1 MTQIDTS
8 IIQATGQ
15 TMTHIEA
22 QAFWTL
28 PGRTGELRPEALP
41 PLSDD
46 EVRVRTLYSA
56 ISRGTEGLVFR
67 GQVPESEYP
76 RMRAPFQSGDFPG
89 PVKYGYANVGVVE
102 VGPEDLI
109 GQSVFCLYPH
119 QTRYQVP
126 THAVVPLP
134 DDVPAEVAV
143 LGANMETAVNGL
155 WDAAPRIGDRIAII
169 GGGVVGSLLAWLCAR
184 IPGTRV
190 QLVDTNPQRT
200 DIASTLGARFATPE
214 QATGDNDL
222 VIHTS
227 GSPAG
232 LTTALALAGKESEVI
247 EMSWFG
253 DQPVSLPLG
262 HAFHSQRLSIRSSQ
276 VGTVSPARAGRKGYR
291 DRLTLAISL
300 LNDPT
305 LHHLINESSAFAELP
320 VTLARLSEPSGNTL
334 CHRVHYP
341 TSAV

>member
-1 MTQIDTS
+1 MTKTD
-8 IIQATGQ
+8 
-15 TMTHIEA
+15 A

-28 PGRTGELRPEALP
+28 PDRTGELRNEALP
-41 PLSDD
+41 PLSEG

-56 ISRGTEGLVFR
+56 ISRGTEGLIFR
-67 GQVPESEYP
+67 GQVPQSEYP

-102 VGPEDLI
+102 AGPEDLI
-109 GQSVFCLYPH
+109 GQAVFCLYPH

-126 THAVVPLP
+126 TEAVIPLP
-134 DDVPAEVAV
+134 DDVPTEVAV

-169 GGGVVGSLLAWLCAR
+169 GGGVVGCLLAWLCAR

-190 QLVDTNPQRT
+190 QLVDTNTQRA
-200 DIASTLGARFATPE
+200 DIASTLRARFATPE
-214 QATGDNDL
+214 QAAGDNDL

-227 GSPAG
+227 GNPAG

-253 DQPVSLPLG
+253 DQAVSLPLG

-276 VGTVSPARAGRKGYR
+276 VGTVSPARASRKGYS

-300 LNDPT
+300 LNDPV
-305 LHHLINESSAFAELP
+305 LHQLINEQSDFSDLP
-320 VTLARLSEPSGNTL
+320 ATLAKLSEPGGDTL
-334 CHRVHYP
+334 CHRVHYSP
-341 TSAV
+341 SVR

>member
-1 MTQIDTS
+1 MTQ
-8 IIQATGQ
+8 
-15 TMTHIEA
+15 IEA

-28 PGRTGELRPEALP
+28 PDRAGELRTETLP
-41 PLSDD
+41 PLSEN

-56 ISRGTEGLVFR
+56 ISRGTESLIFR

-76 RMRAPFQSGDFPG
+76 RMRAPFQAGDFPG
-89 PVKYGYANVGVVE
+89 PVKYGYANVGVIE
-102 VGPEDLI
+102 AGPGDMI
-109 GQSVFCLYPH
+109 GQQVFCLYPH

-126 THAVVPLP
+126 ADAVIPLP
-134 DDVPAEVAV
+134 DNVPAELAV

-169 GGGVVGSLLAWLCAR
+169 GGGVVGGLLTWLCAR

-190 QLVDTNPQRT
+190 QLVDTNSQRA
-200 DIASTLGARFATPE
+200 DVASTLGAQFATPE

-227 GSPAG
+227 GNPAG
-232 LTTALALAGKESEVI
+232 LTTALALAGKESEII

-262 HAFHSQRLSIRSSQ
+262 HAFHSQRLSVRSSQ

-300 LNDPT
+300 LNDPA
-305 LHHLINESSAFAELP
+305 LHQLINESSAFADLP
-320 VTLARLSEPSGNTL
+320 DTLARLSEPGGDTL

-341 TSAV
+341 NATF